1 MNLNAKIWVLGFN
14 KYTAW
19 LEALVLPALFF
30 IVAVFCIS
38 QRGEAFYHNTE
49 WLWLAP
55 IVVAL
60 RYGAGLGGVSWL
72 VIVLGMALT
81 ITPAPWY
88 YPQSYYALEGF
99 FITLL
104 CGQFR
109 SIWHEK
115 LTRSSQ
121 LLQYAQQR
129 LEFLSRV
136 YFMTRI
142 SHDRMEQNL
151 ISKPVTIRSALLS
164 LRHMIVEEGA
174 ELSPKV
180 AKLLLQ
186 LLSQACSFERAAIY
200 LVNNKVVSDDCLAD
214 VGKFEQLNTN
224 DLLVQHALNN
234 NEFAYLAV
242 NQLSEEEVSDYLVV
256 APLKSFEGD
265 IFGLLIVERMPFLS
279 LNKDNLKA
287 MSVLINYFSEDYYA
301 VRQAREI
308 LVVYPDCL
316 SDFAVELK
324 KLSLLNN
331 KVGVDSCLVALFV
344 SNEAAYQ
351 SIIPALQLQQRGLD
365 LAWVHKR
372 EKDTVLVTLMPVAEV
387 MAVEGY
393 VRRVR
398 TWLKEE
404 RGLSFNYPN
413 LHIHYCSL
421 EGRDPLQ
428 LLQELLGGPKQN
440 S

>member
-1 MNLNAKIWVLGFN
+1 MAFKARQWILGFN
-14 KYTAW
+14 KYIAW
-19 LEALVLPALFF
+19 IESIILPTLFF
-30 IVAVFCIS
+30 FITFYAIS
-38 QRGEAFYHNTE
+38 QRGEAFYHNSE
-49 WLWLAP
+49 WVWLAP
-55 IVVAL
+55 ILVAL
-60 RYGAGLGGVSWL
+60 RYGAGLGGIACL
-72 VIVLGMALT
+72 VLVLEMAAM
-81 ITPAPWY
+81 ISPPPWY

-115 LTRSSQ
+115 LVRSSQ

-151 ISKPVTIRSALLS
+151 ISKPVTIRSAMCD
-164 LRHMIVEEGA
+164 LRAMIVEKGA
-174 ELSPKV
+174 ELTPEV

-186 LLSQACSFERAAIY
+186 LLSQVCSFERAGLF
-200 LVNNKVVSDDCLAD
+200 LVNGNTIESIPIAD
-214 VGKFEQLNTN
+214 VGKIGEINV
-224 DLLVQHALNN
+224 DDPLVVAALERDN
-234 NEFAYLAV
+234 FTYLAI
-242 NQLSEEEVSDYLVV
+242 NQLSEKEVSEYLVA
-256 APLKSFEGD
+256 APLKPYHSKPFAM
-265 IFGLLIVERMPFLS
+265 LVVERMPFLS
-279 LNKDNLKA
+279 LNQDNLKA
-287 MSVLINYFSEDYYA
+287 LSVLLNYFSEDYYA
-301 VRQAREI
+301 VEQAKEI
-308 LVVYPDCL
+308 LLAFPDCL

-324 KLSLLNN
+324 KLHRLRT
-331 KVGVDSCLVALFV
+331 KIGIDSCLVALFV
-344 SNEAAYQ
+344 SNESMYQ

-365 LAWVHKR
+365 LTWVHKR
-372 EKDTVLVTLMPVAEV
+372 ELDSVLVTLMPVAET

-404 RGLSFNYPN
+404 RGLSFSYPK

-421 EGRDPLQ
+421 EKSDPLQ
-428 LLQELLGGPKQN
+428 QLQGLLDEHKQTA
-440 S
+440 